1 MKDKLMFSPQGT
13 RQDPRHDATRGMG
26 FPSMQRPAIGKA
38 TAKGTG
44 VHAQHCDSAF
54 LAERGCFGRAISPKH
69 TVPAPH
75 HA

>member
-1 MKDKLMFSPQGT
+1 MKDKLTFSPQGS
-13 RQDPRHDATRGMG
+13 RHDSRYDATRVAG
-26 FPSMQRPAIGKA
+26 FPSMQRPAIGKT
-38 TAKGTG
+38 TAKGAG

-69 TVPAPH
+69 LVPAPH